1 MGETACTI
9 GEITSWTALTS
20 LNHRANL
27 LQHIM
32 CVCVWL
38 CMYTCIYI
46 ILYWLVASPR
56 QHAGFGII
64 RNLLLHP
71 CSGFHFKITLPRVIP
86 TVANILPITFYHTIW
101 HFIWQNILTYY
112 LKSSMT
118 LYLAFY
124 LEFHLTF
131 TLTYF
136 RIFWRLS
143 SILSAILSDIRFG
156 SGSPHRAH
164 ELAIG
169 FGSGKPQRADKLAV
183 QYLSGAG
190 VCVCTPLL
198 HRAWCLLSFIQ
209 TWQTTRGLRFAGG
222 QACHIQPG
230 QRSWDVI
237 GEAWKEA
244 LTCTCTLRLQTV
256 EQAFVLLCFLLSSFR
271 QGQSGPSF
279 NFQSIQCV
287 YIALA
292 YIVRGGPY
300 LCVAGVVCKQDR
312 SETQFSLAVPTA
324 ERHANKG
331 WYR

>member
-1 MGETACTI
+1 
-9 GEITSWTALTS
+9 
-20 LNHRANL
+20 
-27 LQHIM
+27 
-32 CVCVWL
+32 
-38 CMYTCIYI
+38 MYTCIYI

-56 QHAGFGII
+56 QHAAFGII

-190 VCVCTPLL
+190 VCVCVHPSYTGHGVYCHLYKL
-198 HRAWCLLSFIQ
+198 TNLTNH
-209 TWQTTRGLRFAGG
+209 TW
-222 QACHIQPG
+222 P
-230 QRSWDVI
+230 
-237 GEAWKEA
+237 
-244 LTCTCTLRLQTV
+244 
-256 EQAFVLLCFLLSSFR
+256 
-271 QGQSGPSF
+271 
-279 NFQSIQCV
+279 
-287 YIALA
+287 
-292 YIVRGGPY
+292 
-300 LCVAGVVCKQDR
+300 
-312 SETQFSLAVPTA
+312 
-324 ERHANKG
+324 
-331 WYR
+331 

>member
-1 MGETACTI
+1 
-9 GEITSWTALTS
+9 
-20 LNHRANL
+20 
-27 LQHIM
+27 
-32 CVCVWL
+32 
-38 CMYTCIYI
+38 MYTCIYI

-56 QHAGFGII
+56 QHAAFGII

-237 GEAWKEA
+237 GEASKDA
-244 LTCTCTLRLQTV
+244 LTCTCTFRLQTV
-256 EQAFVLLCFLLSSFR
+256 EQVFLLLCFCSRDPVSSPR
-271 QGQSGPSF
+271 LDRNGMEP
-279 NFQSIQCV
+279 IQCV
-287 YIALA
+287 CVWNVWTDVKLRWQLNCIYDIF
-292 YIVRGGPY
+292 YYSKGSRGSRGARWSTKTPPATR
-300 LCVAGVVCKQDR
+300 VNVPAGLWWCTWAHLSR
-312 SETQFSLAVPTA
+312 SWWPP
-324 ERHANKG
+324 
-331 WYR
+331 